1 MGSHLPRPLLLIL
14 LTVRLV
20 AASSVPPP
28 MPETQRS
35 PAVLFRQLLAAT
47 SSQRSELL
55 ASKPEPARA
64 LIVAKLKEFE
74 ALPPDQ
80 RELRLQVAQLQ
91 FYLSP
96 LLRAPATVRSNRLER
111 VPPED
116 RPLLEE
122 RLQAWD
128 ALPEDTRREI
138 LETERSLSYFVRQ
151 ESADP
156 RKLAA
161 LLEQVPA
168 PARPEIEAQFARWIS
183 LPAEER
189 ARKAAHFSRFFDLSG
204 PERDKTLSRLPDV
217 ERQQMERT
225 LAKFSSLP
233 PELRDRCVR
242 AFRQFGALSPEE
254 RSEFLQ
260 SAAKW
265 QAMPADQRAAW
276 RRLVQKIATPPLPP
290 PPRPPLVQP
299 RDTAVVVAT
308 NSPAH

>member
-1 MGSHLPRPLLLIL
+1 MRSHLPRQLLLIL

-20 AASSVPPP
+20 AASSAPPP
-28 MPETQRS
+28 VPEPRQS
-35 PAVLFRQLLAAT
+35 PAEVFRRLLAA
-47 SSQRSELL
+47 SPSQRDDLL
-55 ASKPEPARA
+55 ASKPEAART

-74 ALPPDQ
+74 SLPPDQ
-80 RELRLQVAQLQ
+80 RELRLHVAQLQ

-122 RLQAWD
+122 RLKAWD
-128 ALPEDTRREI
+128 ALPEETRRDI

-156 RKLAA
+156 KQLTA

-168 PARPEIEAQFARWIS
+168 PARPEVEAQFARWS
-183 LPAEER
+183 ALPMEER
-189 ARKAAHFSRFFDLSG
+189 ARKAANFSRFFDLSG
-204 PERDKTLSRLPDV
+204 SERDKTLSRLPDV

-242 AFRQFGALSPEE
+242 AFRQFGSLSPEE

-276 RRLVQKIATPPLPP
+276 RRLVQKVATPPLPP

-299 RDTAVVVAT
+299 RSTAVVVAT
-308 NSPAH
+308 NRPTN